1 MNPQTRNLLVKRIA
15 EAVEAMGP
23 APVFERFA
31 VVLVE
36 HLLNI
41 ELFQSGSSISGNPVA
56 GTLDATSADQRV
68 VVEASALQTYFGQ
81 QMAKARN
88 DLLHALELAP
98 GAERILLVSS
108 QRAPVGT
115 IEDFVQDAAR
125 DPATAD
131 REIAVLDSRR
141 IAEAIVDELVVK
153 DNAMDA
159 LSELLPALDEVRD
172 LHPYN
177 LAAPVLD
184 SRFVPREEV
193 DRELSLRLADSTC
206 VEVAG
211 LGGLGK
217 SMAAAAFLRRHGSEF
232 EYPFWVDARTIRGV
246 EQLSAIPL
254 RRGGADRNVLG
265 LLKRHRCLV
274 VLDDASEE
282 LTSEALLEVCGPE
295 SRIVVTRRRRMPGSY
310 DLPLM
315 SGEEARQLLD
325 AGLASPVPDP
335 AFEAIIAAIGGHPLS
350 LRLVNAAVRSGASW
364 DEMIEDCPRLGSM
377 ADGEVLLAERVLGR
391 LRPILSGEL
400 SVFVWAGQ
408 PNCDREFL
416 KSVVGTLGIRK
427 LQEFGLTAPDSPSSV
442 RLHDIV
448 YSSLRTGDWL
458 SPQQSRELDDA
469 LERYLATQ
477 MRGDGHGLQTT
488 AAQLRN
494 RVRELAAAGD
504 RRPAFL
510 HALLA
515 AWSPHEI
522 DPALLPV
529 PAATAAEIADRGAT
543 GSDAEILLVL
553 ETIEALNRYEK
564 HVNGYASAQAMLR
577 DVLPVYAVLGGTPG
591 LSPRQ
596 TAEIKHHHAKTLRL
610 LRREDEALAL
620 FEEVVASFPLN
631 EAKLQLV
638 RLHASRGRYERATTL
653 ALEIIEAHR
662 SGEGVSASVLMGLSD
677 TLNGGRA
684 RWSGEILAAHDK
696 HLMSQALFSAAS
708 GVAQGY
714 DALSAFAR
722 SWAWNAPE
730 RLQQLLSQLPEPTP
744 FMLSD
749 ERSRAGY
756 AEILYHAALMETCGS
771 SARRA
776 LEAYESLRSTD
787 AFQRRRWGE
796 VLNMLGRFEDAESV
810 LQDIDDPDGR
820 IWVANSL
827 SQTKLGLGKTG
838 EALALADEAIAG
850 ATGRNEIYRASF
862 LLQRAKTLLAIGQD
876 PTAEVEAALAGGINP
891 RQRAELLDMQAS
903 LRRDHLSTGR

>member
-1 MNPQTRNLLVKRIA
+1 MNPQTRNLLVKHIA

-23 APVFERFA
+23 APLFERFA
-31 VVLVE
+31 VLLVE
-36 HLLNI
+36 HLLNV

-88 DLLHALELAP
+88 DLRHALELAP

-115 IEDFVQDAAR
+115 IEHFVQDAAR

-131 REIAVLDSRR
+131 REIAVFDSRR

-184 SRFVPREEV
+184 SRFVPRHDV
-193 DRELSLRLADSTC
+193 DRELSRRVADSTC

-217 SMAAAAFLRRHGSEF
+217 SMAAAAFLRRHGGEF

-274 VLDDASEE
+274 VLDDANED
-282 LTSEALLEVCGPE
+282 LTLEALLDVCGPE
-295 SRIVVTRRRRMPGSY
+295 SKILVTRRRRTPGCY
-310 DLPLM
+310 NLPLM
-315 SGEEARQLLD
+315 ESEEARLVID
-325 AGLASPVPDP
+325 AGLKSPIPDL
-335 AFEAIIAAIGGHPLS
+335 AFAAITAAIGGHPLS
-350 LRLVNAAVRSGASW
+350 LRLVNAAVRFGASW
-364 DEMIEDCPRLGSM
+364 DEMIEDCPRVGSM

-391 LRPILSGEL
+391 LRPILSQEL

-416 KSVVGTLGIRK
+416 KLVVGALGIRK

-448 YSSLRTGDWL
+448 YSSLRTCDWL
-458 SPQQSRELDDA
+458 SPQQSKELDNA
-469 LERYLATQ
+469 LERYLTTQ

-494 RVRELAAAGD
+494 RVLKLAVAGD

-529 PAATAAEIADRGAT
+529 PAAKAAEIAGRGAT
-543 GSDAEILLVL
+543 DSDAEILLVL
-553 ETIEALNRYEK
+553 ETIEALNRHEK

-577 DVLPVYAVLGGTPG
+577 EALPVYAMLGGTSG

-596 TAEIKHHHAKTLRL
+596 SAEIKHHLAKTLKL

-620 FEEVVASFPLN
+620 FEEVVANFPLN

-638 RLHASRGRYERATTL
+638 RLHAKPGGYERATTL

-662 SGEGVSASVLMGLSD
+662 SGMGVTASVLMGLSD
-677 TLNGGRA
+677 TLNGGRD
-684 RWSGEILAAHDK
+684 RWSGEILSVHDE

-756 AEILYHAALMETCGS
+756 AEILYHAALMETGS
-771 SARRA
+771 GGADRA
-776 LEAYESLRSTD
+776 LEAYESLRSPD

-796 VLNMLGRFEDAESV
+796 VLNMLGRFEESEIL
-810 LQDIDDPDGR
+810 LQGIDDPDGR
-820 IWVANSL
+820 IWIANSL
-827 SQTKLGLGKTG
+827 SQTKLGLGKTQ

-850 ATGRNEIYRASF
+850 ATGRNEIYRGSF
-862 LLQRAKTLLAIGQD
+862 LLQRAKALLALGKD
-876 PTAEVEAALAGGINP
+876 PTAELEVALAGGINP
-891 RQRAELLDMQAS
+891 RQRTELLDMQAA
-903 LRRDHLSTGR
+903 LRSDHPLAAR